1 MGSEAEEEGQG
12 VLADRIPAR
21 PDALV
26 YQAWGGGACWA
37 EHCSLL
43 KRRHRGAWGAQR
55 LSICLW
61 LRA

>member
-26 YQAWGGGACWA
+26 YQAWGGGG
-37 EHCSLL
+37 LL
-43 KRRHRGAWGAQR
+43 T
-55 LSICLW
+55 L
-61 LRA
+61 